1 VRLTRLDAY
10 YSAGILSTVFI
21 VGAGAP
27 SMVSPTTP
35 DPLAIAMWL
44 LGCVVV
50 IALIVSFLRHRREN
64 SLTNLRR
71 LSLDA
76 YEHIARL
83 SEACDMLV
91 PRETDPETMRLL
103 VRMEEGNAVVLKE
116 TWRGVHHS
124 YSISRT
130 GVVRRQIFGM
140 KLTRADRRWLNRPL
154 TAARLQY
161 LIQSLGYTYEQ
172 RVKV

>member
-1 VRLTRLDAY
+1 
-10 YSAGILSTVFI
+10 
-21 VGAGAP
+21 
-27 SMVSPTTP
+27 MVSPTNP

-71 LSLDA
+71 LSLEA
-76 YEHIARL
+76 YEHIAHL

-91 PRETDPETMRLL
+91 PRDTDPETVRLL
-103 VRMEEGNAVVLKE
+103 IRMEEGNAIVLKE
-116 TWRGVHHS
+116 TWRGAHHS
-124 YSISRT
+124 YSISRS
-130 GVVRRQIFGM
+130 GVVRRQIFGT
-140 KLTRADRRWLNRPL
+140 KLSRADRRWLNRPL

-161 LIQSLGYTYEQ
+161 LIRSLGYSYEQ

>member
-1 VRLTRLDAY
+1 
-10 YSAGILSTVFI
+10 
-21 VGAGAP
+21 
-27 SMVSPTTP
+27 
-35 DPLAIAMWL
+35 
-44 LGCVVV
+44 
-50 IALIVSFLRHRREN
+50 
-64 SLTNLRR
+64 
-71 LSLDA
+71 
-76 YEHIARL
+76 
-83 SEACDMLV
+83 MLV